1 MEDICFQF
9 QKEKKSEFEEEE
21 KEILIPHGIIELAIP
36 ELMIS
41 IFFSKW
47 STCPWIIK

>member
-1 MEDICFQF
+1 MFPIPEG
-9 QKEKKSEFEEEE
+9 KKLEFEEED

-41 IFFSKW
+41 IFFFKMEYMSLDN
-47 STCPWIIK
+47 

>member
-9 QKEKKSEFEEEE
+9 QKEKKSEFEEE

-41 IFFSKW
+41 IFFF
-47 STCPWIIK
+47 